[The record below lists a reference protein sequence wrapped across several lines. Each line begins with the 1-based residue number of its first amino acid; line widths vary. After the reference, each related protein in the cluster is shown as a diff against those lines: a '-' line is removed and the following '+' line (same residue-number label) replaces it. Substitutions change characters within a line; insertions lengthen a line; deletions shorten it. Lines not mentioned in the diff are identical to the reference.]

1 MEGATSLVARI
12 CLSAV
17 FLYSGFTKLLDLPA
31 GYAEVAGLGLPFP
44 WIALAATLVVQIGG
58 GLMVLVGWRARFGA
72 FLLAGFTI
80 VATLWAHGFWSV
92 SGAER
97 VRQLTTSREHRAIV
111 GGFVLIMAYGPGP
124 FSFDARRGRAGR
136 TA

>member
-1 MEGATSLVARI
+1 MDGAASLAARI

-58 GLMVLVGWRARFGA
+58 GLTVLIGWRALFGA
-72 FLLAGFTI
+72 FLLAAFTLI
-80 VATLWAHGFWSV
+80 ATLLAHGFWSP
-92 SGAER
+92 SGVER
-97 VRQLTTSREHRAIV
+97 IRQLTTSLEHLAIV
-111 GGFVLIMAYGPGP
+111 GGFILIMAYGPGP
-124 FSFDARRGRAGR
+124 FSFEARRGRADR
-136 TA
+136 AT